1 MEVNVCVHW
10 EKVRNE
16 FPKTHSTQSFK
27 ALRCSAF
34 SLPPELKARESQ
46 SNPCASFYTCL
57 AWRFGKAAE
66 TQSGSEIEEDNET
79 HFTPEDE
86 GNFKHAVYPR
96 ESHWAPGL

>member
-10 EKVRNE
+10 EVRNE

-27 ALRCSAF
+27 TLCCSTF
-34 SLPPELKARESQ
+34 SLPPELKVGESQ
-46 SNPCASFYTCL
+46 SNLCASFYTCL
-57 AWRFGKAAE
+57 AWRFGKAAK
-66 TQSGSEIEEDNET
+66 TQSGSEIEEDNEM

-86 GNFKHAVYPR
+86 GNFKHTVYPR